1 MATDPYDE
9 ILNRAQRELNPGQQ
23 RKLAEELSKRSETT
37 RDSNGDRSLYDV
49 LDERGQIG
57 SITDAPPDLSTN
69 PKHMEGF
76 GQDAR

>member
-37 RDSNGDRSLYDV
+37 RDSNGDRSLYDAF
-49 LDERGQIG
+49 DERGQIG

-76 GQDAR
+76 GQDAQ